1 MATFKG
7 FLQDFQG
14 NKMLPVTRAE
24 LVLDASGNI
33 ALTSALFEAGYNG
46 GNSYGLISAGDLAAL
61 KAITGGTT
69 GGQNLGDIYNK
80 LTAISK
86 GIKVGNTPTPF
97 YTESNGV
104 ITANTIALVNG
115 DGVNITSDGSNIT
128 VALAEVTPTP
138 QSVTN
143 QVVTGVTVDKYGRV
157 TGMTSTQTVASSM
170 IEATLSNKELS
181 GCTTTTVGE
190 SDNSLVNKKYVDDA
204 VDVVTGIASGA
215 LVFSGTLESDGGAR
229 TVLEDPNNNQRF
241 YKVSTAFSLDNIYLL
256 NDSDSGKTY
265 IAIGDTLIA
274 YQPKGE
280 ASLKFIHIP
289 SGNDITAISVGTTT
303 NTSKMYVQNGAVGI
317 AFDDTLFTVSPEG
330 NTATIAINQASSSQ
344 SGYLSYEDY
353 QKFMEAYD
361 AQTSVSY
368 TSEDVGNVLL
378 GTLTI
383 DGKEHKILGTDNKSK
398 LSLVDGEG
406 TNATINP
413 RLQFEE
419 TGETTTHITLE
430 GGVGVQVTKGESKVV
445 ISSNLGVKEGSDSY
459 IALDDTKSEL
469 SVNLAS
475 FTDWYNTTNGL
486 VDMTILQKVVS
497 SYAVNYMAWDSTKM
511 PYGSQDLKDAIAF

>member
-33 ALTSALFEAGYNG
+33 ALTSAAFEAGYKG
-46 GNSYGLISAGDLAAL
+46 GNPYGLISAGDLAAL
-61 KAITGGTT
+61 KVITGGTT

-80 LTAISK
+80 LTAINK
-86 GIKVGNTPTPF
+86 GIKVGNTFTPF
-97 YTESNGV
+97 YTESDGV
-104 ITANTIALVNG
+104 ITPNTVALVNG

-128 VALAEVTPTP
+128 VALAEVTPNP

-157 TGMTSTQTVASSM
+157 TGITSTQTVASSM
-170 IEATLSNKELS
+170 IEETLSNKVLS
-181 GCTTTTVGE
+181 GCTTTTVGT
-190 SDNSLVNKKYVDDA
+190 SDTSVVNKKYVDDA
-204 VDVVTGIASGA
+204 VGIATGIASGA
-215 LVFSGTLESDGGAR
+215 LVFSGTLDSANGAT
-229 TVLEDPNNNQRF
+229 TVLGNPNNNQRF
-241 YKVSTAFSLDNIYLL
+241 YKVNTAFELDNIYLL
-256 NDSDSGKTY
+256 NNLDSDKTF

-274 YQPKGE
+274 YKPDGE
-280 ASLKFIHIP
+280 ALLKFIHIP

-303 NTSKMYVQNGAVGI
+303 NTSKMYVQNGAVGLV
-317 AFDDTLFTVSPEG
+317 FDNTLFTVDPEG

-353 QKFMEAYD
+353 QKFMSAYD
-361 AQTSVSY
+361 AQISVSY
-368 TSEDVGNVLL
+368 TNKSTGADVL

-383 DGKEHKILGTDNKSK
+383 NGTSHDIFGFNNKSK

-406 TNATINP
+406 TNANINP

-430 GGVGVQVTKGESKVV
+430 GGLGVQIAKNESKVV
-445 ISSNLGVKEGSDSY
+445 ISSNLDIKEGSESY
-459 IALDDTKSEL
+459 ITLDETKSKL
-469 SVNLAS
+469 SVNLAR
-475 FTDWYNTTNGL
+475 FTNWYNTTNGL
-486 VDMTILQKVVS
+486 VDMEILQKAVG
-497 SYAVNYMAWDSTKM
+497 SYAVNYMAWDSTAM
-511 PYGSQDLKDAIAF
+511 PYGSEDLQLAIMI

>member
-7 FLQDFQG
+7 FLQDFNG

-80 LTAISK
+80 LTAINQ

-128 VALAEVTPTP
+128 VALAEVTPNP

-170 IEATLSNKELS
+170 IEDTLSNKTLS
-181 GCTTTTVGE
+181 GCTTTNGT
-190 SDNSLVNKKYVDDA
+190 SDTSLVNKKYVDDA
-204 VDVVTGIASGA
+204 VGVATGIASGA
-215 LVFSGTLESDGGAR
+215 LVFSGTLESATGAT
-229 TVLEDPNNNQRF
+229 TVLENPDNNQRF
-241 YKVSTAFSLDNIYLL
+241 YKVSTAFSLDNTYLL
-256 NDSDSGKTY
+256 NDSDSGTTF

-274 YQPKGE
+274 YKPAGE
-280 ASLKFIHIP
+280 ALLKFVHIP
-289 SGNDITAISVGTTT
+289 SGNDITAISVGTTNKLDT
-303 NTSKMYVQNGAVGI
+303 MYVQNGAVGI
-317 AFDDTLFTVSPEG
+317 AFDDTLFTVNPEG
-330 NTATIAINQASSSQ
+330 NTATIAIKQASSDD
-344 SGYLSYEDY
+344 SGYLSSDDY
-353 QKFMEAYD
+353 KKFMAAYD

-368 TSEDVGNVLL
+368 ASNNKGNVVL

-383 DGKEHKILGTDNKSK
+383 DGTGYEILGTDNKSK
-398 LSLVDGEG
+398 LSLVAGEG
-406 TNATINP
+406 ENANINP

-445 ISSNLGVKEGSDSY
+445 ISSNLDIKEGSESY
-459 IALDDTKSEL
+459 ITLDETKSEL
-469 SVNLAS
+469 SVNLAG
-475 FTDWYNTTNGL
+475 FTDWYNTTDGL
-486 VDMTILQKVVS
+486 VNMATLKQVVS
-497 SYAVNYMAWDSTKM
+497 SYAVNFTEWDSTQMK
-511 PYGSQDLKDAIAF
+511 YGSTELAAAVTF

>member
-7 FLQDFQG
+7 FLQDFNG

-80 LTAISK
+80 LTAINQ

-97 YTESNGV
+97 YTESNGT

-128 VALAEVTPTP
+128 VALAEVTPNP

-170 IEATLSNKELS
+170 IEETLSNKVLS
-181 GCTTTTVGE
+181 GCTTTVGA

-215 LVFSGTLESDGGAR
+215 LVFSGTLESDTGAK
-229 TVLEDPNNNQRF
+229 TVLENPNNNQRF
-241 YKVSTAFSLDNIYLL
+241 YKVNTAFELDNIYLL
-256 NDSDSGKTY
+256 NNSDSGTTY

-280 ASLKFIHIP
+280 ALLKFIHIP
-289 SGNDITAISVGTTT
+289 SGNDITAISVGTTKKLDT
-303 NTSKMYVQNGAVGI
+303 MYVQNGAVGI
-317 AFDDTLFTVSPEG
+317 AFDDTLFTVNPEG
-330 NTATIAINQASSSQ
+330 NTATIAINQASSDD
-344 SGYLSYEDY
+344 SGYLSSDDY
-353 QKFMEAYD
+353 KKFMAAYD

-368 TSEDVGNVLL
+368 TSTNVGNVLL

-383 DGKEHKILGTDNKSK
+383 DGTEHKILGTDNKSK
-398 LSLVDGEG
+398 LSLVAGEG
-406 TNATINP
+406 TNANINP

-430 GGVGVQVTKGESKVV
+430 GGVGVQVTKDESKVV
-445 ISSNLGVKEGSDSY
+445 ISSNLDIKEGSEDY
-459 IALDDTKSEL
+459 IALDDTKSDL

-475 FTDWYNTTNGL
+475 FTDWYNTTEGL
-486 VDMTILQKVVS
+486 VNMATLKQVVS
-497 SYAVNYMAWDSTKM
+497 SYAVNYMAWDFTKM
-511 PYGSQDLKDAIAF
+511 PYGSQDLKDAITI